1 MGLRQRTEG
10 TEARR
15 EAEGKPGRVQGSDPG
30 GPAPTRE
37 REGHRETG
45 PWLLT
50 ALKPKGGG
58 RGRQEVGA
66 VGKLGREK
74 KWR

>member
-10 TEARR
+10 TEART

-45 PWLLT
+45 PRLLT
-50 ALKPKGGG
+50 ALKPKGGS